1 MSSRRRFLAVVGA
14 GALLSARG
22 ARAAQFHYRLGRSQ
36 PLDSPNYL
44 RLKEMAERVLADT
57 GGAMQIEVLGAG
69 ALGSDNQMLAM
80 VQKGEL
86 ELYMAGNVWGPL
98 VPVTEMPGLPFT
110 FKNTADVCAALDADL
125 GDHMRGY
132 LASKCIHQ
140 FRLGLNNG
148 FHQPTTR
155 SRTNRTVA

>member
-1 MSSRRRFLAVVGA
+1 MDRRNFIVGTVALAGT
-14 GALLSARG
+14 
-22 ARAAQFHYRLGRSQ
+22 ARAQGAQYRYRLGLSQ

-44 RLKEMAERVLADT
+44 RLKEMADRVQADT

-98 VPVTEMPGLPFT
+98 VPVTEMPG
-110 FKNTADVCAALDADL
+110 C
-125 GDHMRGY
+125 
-132 LASKCIHQ
+132 
-140 FRLGLNNG
+140 
-148 FHQPTTR
+148 R
-155 SRTNRTVA
+155 SRSRRHRKSSRRSTASSAITSAARCWRRAFTSSG